1 MYLTNKVVG
10 IGILFLLDIIIPWT
24 YWKKVVLYGLLA
36 QFLCCNIIT
45 KNLYVQAIW
54 FLKSILKMLKWNHI
68 LKIPRL
74 KVSNFTGLN
83 RMKLLSLYWSKLYF
97 NWNPVHKIFFN
108 CLLLYMIVN
117 TNSKHK
123 EDDFTDSIAVNF
135 SQDVCIHTVHVALAP
150 SFPTSPS
157 THPSPQSG

>member
-1 MYLTNKVVG
+1 MYLTNKVVC

-97 NWNPVHKIFFN
+97 NWNPVHKIFLIACFYIW
-108 CLLLYMIVN
+108 LLIQIRNIRKTIL
-117 TNSKHK
+117 
-123 EDDFTDSIAVNF
+123 
-135 SQDVCIHTVHVALAP
+135 
-150 SFPTSPS
+150 PTQLPS
-157 THPSPQSG
+157 TFLKTCVYTRSM